1 MANVKT
7 DPLFQLIKSLSKSEK
22 RNFKLYARRL
32 ISNEDAK
39 FLKLFDTMDRM
50 AAYDEHLILQ
60 RAPVTKLQLANMKAH
75 LYKQILISLRLKYT
89 DIREE
94 LQLREQIDFARIL
107 YNKGL
112 YMQSL
117 KLLEKAKVLASQ
129 YNQDLMGLEVVEFE
143 KLIESQHITRSLSNR
158 ADQLATESSTLCQQI
173 HRKNALSNLAL
184 KLYGLYLKVGYVR
197 SEKDKAFVEAFYNA
211 NLPSYEIEKLS
222 FDEKLFLY
230 QAQVWY
236 YHIMQDFPLCYRS
249 AQHWVDLYEEYPLM
263 KKINTGSYLKGY
275 HYLLDTLF
283 YLQRYSKFRE
293 TLDKFSEDIECGRIT
308 LEGSTETLARM
319 YLYTNR
325 INKHFMEGTFSKGV
339 NEVLPGLLA
348 MIDERKPGLD
358 PHHILVLYYKIA
370 CLYFGSGDNLNAI
383 AYLKKVTDCR
393 EEGLRED
400 LQCFARI
407 LHLIALYEEGLDEHL
422 EYQIKSVYKFI
433 VKMNELHQVQQEIML
448 FVRNLGRIYEYQ
460 LKDEFKKLRSRLL
473 ALSEHPYEKRAF
485 LYLDIISWLE
495 SKIENRTVQEVIQG
509 KFASTMR

>member
-1 MANVKT
+1 MVRTTMANVKT

-173 HRKNALSNLAL
+173 QRKNALSNLAL

-197 SEKDKAFVEAFYNA
+197 SEKDKAFVEAFYSA

-293 TLDKFSEDIECGRIT
+293 TLDKFSEDIESGRIT
-308 LEGSTETLARM
+308 LEGSTETL
-319 YLYTNR
+319 
-325 INKHFMEGTFSKGV
+325 
-339 NEVLPGLLA
+339 
-348 MIDERKPGLD
+348 
-358 PHHILVLYYKIA
+358 
-370 CLYFGSGDNLNAI
+370 
-383 AYLKKVTDCR
+383 
-393 EEGLRED
+393 
-400 LQCFARI
+400 
-407 LHLIALYEEGLDEHL
+407 
-422 EYQIKSVYKFI
+422 
-433 VKMNELHQVQQEIML
+433 
-448 FVRNLGRIYEYQ
+448 
-460 LKDEFKKLRSRLL
+460 
-473 ALSEHPYEKRAF
+473 
-485 LYLDIISWLE
+485 
-495 SKIENRTVQEVIQG
+495 
-509 KFASTMR
+509 

>member
-1 MANVKT
+1 MANAKS

-32 ISNEDAK
+32 TSNEDAK
-39 FLKLFDTMDRM
+39 FIKLFDTMDRM
-50 AAYDEHLILQ
+50 AVYDEHLILQ
-60 RAPVTKLQLANMKAH
+60 RAPVTKMQLANMKAH
-75 LYKQILISLRLKYT
+75 LYKQVLVSLRLKYT
-89 DIREE
+89 DISQE
-94 LQLREQIDFARIL
+94 LQLREQIDFAKIL

-129 YNQDLMGLEVVEFE
+129 YNQDVMALEIVEFE

-158 ADQLATESSTLCQQI
+158 AEQLTTEASDLNQHIQ
-173 HRKNALSNLAL
+173 RKNALSNLAL

-197 SEKDKAFVEAFYNA
+197 NEKDKAFVEAYYNA
-211 NLPSYEIEKLS
+211 NLPPHEIDKLG

-249 AQHWVDLYEEYPLM
+249 AQHWVDLYDEYPLM
-263 KKINTGSYLKGY
+263 KKINPGPYLKSY

-283 YLQRYSKFRE
+283 YLQHYSKFGE
-293 TLDKFSEDIECGRIT
+293 TLDKLSQDIESEEIS
-308 LEGSTETLARM
+308 LEGSTETLALM

-325 INKHFMEGTFSKGV
+325 INKHFMEGTFSEGV
-339 NEVLPGLLA
+339 RDVLPGLLS
-348 MIDERKPGLD
+348 MLEEKRPGLD
-358 PHHILVLYYKIA
+358 QHHILVLYYKIA

-407 LHLIALYEEGLDEHL
+407 LHLIASYEEGLDEHL
-422 EYQIKSVYKFI
+422 DYQIKAVYKFI
-433 VKMNELHQVQQEIML
+433 VKMNELHQVQQEIMH
-448 FVRNLGRIYEYQ
+448 FVRNLGRIYEHQ
-460 LKDEFKKLRSRLL
+460 LKEEFRKLRSRLL
-473 ALSEHPYEKRAF
+473 LLSEHPYEKRAF

-495 SKIENRTVQEVIQG
+495 SKIENRTVQDVIRE
-509 KFASTMR
+509 KFEKHKR

>member
-1 MANVKT
+1 
-7 DPLFQLIKSLSKSEK
+7 
-22 RNFKLYARRL
+22 
-32 ISNEDAK
+32 
-39 FLKLFDTMDRM
+39 
-50 AAYDEHLILQ
+50 
-60 RAPVTKLQLANMKAH
+60 
-75 LYKQILISLRLKYT
+75 
-89 DIREE
+89 
-94 LQLREQIDFARIL
+94 
-107 YNKGL
+107 
-112 YMQSL
+112 
-117 KLLEKAKVLASQ
+117 
-129 YNQDLMGLEVVEFE
+129 
-143 KLIESQHITRSLSNR
+143 
-158 ADQLATESSTLCQQI
+158 
-173 HRKNALSNLAL
+173 
-184 KLYGLYLKVGYVR
+184 VR

-293 TLDKFSEDIECGRIT
+293 TLDKFSEDIESGRIT

-383 AYLKKVTDCR
+383 AYLKKVTECR